1 MGELNDTQ
9 VTCDVLCSLSATYT
23 HPGPA
28 ISNGG
33 PISVANKFKVKPAS
47 KSNHQLPMFLS
58 KTYHMID
65 RCDPIIATW
74 SQTGDNFVVKN
85 LEQFSSV
92 RGDILFPPL
101 LAC

>member
-1 MGELNDTQ
+1 MSPNSSSGTSMVHAPPGEKGNSPLTFPSEELNDTQ

-28 ISNGG
+28 ISKGG

-58 KTYHMID
+58 SKSCHF
-65 RCDPIIATW
+65 CF
-74 SQTGDNFVVKN
+74 GVVSY
-85 LEQFSSV
+85 L
-92 RGDILFPPL
+92 LFK
-101 LAC
+101 

>member
-1 MGELNDTQ
+1 MSPNSSSGTSMVHAPPGEKGNSPLTFPSEELNDTQ

-58 KTYHMID
+58 SKCRHF
-65 RCDPIIATW
+65 CF
-74 SQTGDNFVVKN
+74 GVVSY
-85 LEQFSSV
+85 L
-92 RGDILFPPL
+92 LFK
-101 LAC
+101 